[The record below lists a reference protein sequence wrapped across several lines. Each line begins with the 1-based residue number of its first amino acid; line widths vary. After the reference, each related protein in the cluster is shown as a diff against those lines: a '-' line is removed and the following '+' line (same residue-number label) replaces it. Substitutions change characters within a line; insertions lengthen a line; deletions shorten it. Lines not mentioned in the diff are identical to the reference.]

1 MTEEVVKEKAPKK
14 EVERVN
20 VTMSDGRVVE
30 FTGKKK
36 LVKEVLVDHEAGTC
50 SVRFDFV
57 NGVTRTFQVH
67 GSPLLLEL
75 AGHGASQK
83 IGDEGAGE
91 TDVDD
96 MVEAIDAVIKRLEAG
111 SWSGRKE
118 GDGFSGA
125 SVVIRAI
132 AEASNKSVEAVK
144 KFLEDKLAAAEAKG
158 EKLTRQALYSSF
170 RNPNSKTGQIILR
183 MEQEKAAKSN
193 KVNADELLSELG

>member
-14 EVERVN
+14 EVERTS

-36 LVKEVLVDHEAGTC
+36 LVKDVIVDKEAGTVV
-50 SVRFDFV
+50 VRFDFV
-57 NGVTRTFQVH
+57 NGVTRSFPVH
-67 GSPLLLEL
+67 GSTLLLEL

-83 IGDEGAGE
+83 IGDEAAGE

-96 MVEAIDAVIKRLEAG
+96 MVEAIDAIIERLTAG
-111 SWSGRKE
+111 NWSGRKE

-132 AEASNKSVEAVK
+132 AEVTSKSVDEVK
-144 KFLEDKLAAAEAKG
+144 KFLEKKLADAEAKG

-170 RNPNSKTGQIILR
+170 RNPASKTGQVILR

-193 KVNADELLSELG
+193 KVNADEFLAELA